1 MKASVQPKRNR
12 DFEML
17 YGLHPVHAA
26 LKQEKRQFMRLY
38 HNPNRQENE
47 LLSEIIALARDQGIP
62 ISETTQ
68 SQMKLDLAHDAHQ
81 GIALR
86 CSPLPELS
94 WHAFRESGRSSL
106 NALVALDQVED
117 PQNLGAV
124 IRSCGFF
131 RIKALVIPR
140 KHSCPVTPGVSK
152 ASSGVAEWYPVIT
165 VNNLTRF
172 LEQRKKEGYW
182 AVRLDV
188 EEDQKIH
195 ELELD
200 RQMILVLG
208 SESRGL
214 RPLIRKTCDW
224 LVSIDGDEKV
234 ESLNVS
240 NAAAIALHRLSV
252 SAAGVS
258 DAGGL

>member
-1 MKASVQPKRNR
+1 MHHPRFVANCPKLPRV
-12 DFEML
+12 
-17 YGLHPVHAA
+17 GLS
-26 LKQEKRQFMRLY
+26 L
-38 HNPNRQENE
+38 
-47 LLSEIIALARDQGIP
+47 IP
-62 ISETTQ
+62 EVY
-68 SQMKLDLAHDAHQ
+68 
-81 GIALR
+81 LR
-86 CSPLPELS
+86 
-94 WHAFRESGRSSL
+94 
-106 NALVALDQVED
+106 
-117 PQNLGAV
+117 
-124 IRSCGFF
+124 
-131 RIKALVIPR
+131 R
-140 KHSCPVTPGVSK
+140 KNSCPVTPGVSK
-152 ASSGVAEWYPVIT
+152 ASSGVAEWFPVIT

-182 AVRLDV
+182 VVGLDV
-188 EEDQKIH
+188 EEGQKIH

-252 SAAGVS
+252 SAARVS